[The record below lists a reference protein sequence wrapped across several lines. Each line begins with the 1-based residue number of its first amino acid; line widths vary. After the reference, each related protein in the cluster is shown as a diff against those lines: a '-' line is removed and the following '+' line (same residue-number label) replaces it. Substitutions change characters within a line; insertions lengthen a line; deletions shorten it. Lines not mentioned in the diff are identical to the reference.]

1 LPFALDGL
9 SWGPGFVALII
20 ATGVSFYAYTLI
32 SKVLEQAEFEGHRFL
47 RFRDVAGYVLGKE
60 SILQPD
66 SKFFVCKFFCKFFV
80 LHSFSTNM
88 TIYNTVSQNPQHRK
102 TQTHCC
108 SVVGAAFIISNSSHA

>member
-20 ATGVSFYAYTLI
+20 ATCVSFYAYNLI
-32 SKVLEQAEFEGHRFL
+32 SKVLEQAELEGHRFL

-66 SKFFVCKFFCKFFV
+66 SKFFVCKFFV

-108 SVVGAAFIISNSSHA
+108 TVIGAAFTISNSSHV

>member
-1 LPFALDGL
+1 LPFAFDGL

-20 ATGVSFYAYTLI
+20 ATCVSFYAYTLI
-32 SKVLEQAEFEGHRFL
+32 SKVLEQAELEGHRFL
-47 RFRDVAGYVLGKE
+47 RFRDVAGHVLGKE

-66 SKFFVCKFFCKFFV
+66 SKFFV

-108 SVVGAAFIISNSSHA
+108 TVVGAAFIIRNSSHA